1 MVRHEIICPDCGS
14 LQHYTLKDS
23 RLQCVICRKKYT
35 CRHRSKLSRTTL
47 ERIALSFF
55 QMVPA
60 IAAAAEM
67 GVNSKTIQKYYDLLR
82 RTISEENKELAILH
96 FGAAT
101 IDPEFFYNDA
111 AGAELGAEKKPLFC
125 LAKREEGVSLLFT
138 QPSLNKDFTAKQ
150 TILGWVYARDDKAF
164 DSLDLDRI
172 HFIRTD
178 EKKSGDTYNAFWVF
192 AKKGLLK
199 YHGGF
204 KKNFYLFMR
213 EMEFRFNHNS
223 NKDSSLSYLIS
234 MLQGDLNNTETGDDN
249 AQV

>member
-1 MVRHEIICPDCGS
+1 MVRHETICPDCGS
-14 LQHYTLKDS
+14 SQHYTLKDK

-35 CRHRSKLSRTTL
+35 WRHRSRLSRTTL

-60 IAAAAEM
+60 IAAADEM
-67 GVNSKTIQKYYDLLR
+67 GVNSKTMQKYYDFLR
-82 RTISEENKELAILH
+82 RTISEENKGLAILH
-96 FGAAT
+96 FGFAT
-101 IDPEFFYNDA
+101 IDPEFFYNDT

-138 QPSLNKDFTAKQ
+138 QPSSNEAFTAKQ
-150 TILGWVYARDDKAF
+150 TILGWVYARDNNAF

-172 HFIRTD
+172 HFIRTA
-178 EKKSGDTYNAFWVF
+178 EKNSVDNYNSFWVF
-192 AKKGLLK
+192 AKKGLLR

-234 MLQGDLNNTETGDDN
+234 MLQGVNNTETGDDN